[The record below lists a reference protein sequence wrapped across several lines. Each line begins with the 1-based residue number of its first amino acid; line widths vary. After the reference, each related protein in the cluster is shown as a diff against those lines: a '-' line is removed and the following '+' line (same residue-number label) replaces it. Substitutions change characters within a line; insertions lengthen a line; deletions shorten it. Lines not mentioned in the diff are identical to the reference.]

1 MKQLQNHCQADVS
14 KLVPKILKWEGGAKY
29 TNDPID
35 KGGPTKYGRLG
46 SMQDMIKMEMAILI
60 AKTLNC

>member
-1 MKQLQNHCQADVS
+1 MADVS

-35 KGGPTKYGRLG
+35 KGGQL
-46 SMQDMIKMEMAILI
+46 SMASL
-60 AKTLNC
+60 